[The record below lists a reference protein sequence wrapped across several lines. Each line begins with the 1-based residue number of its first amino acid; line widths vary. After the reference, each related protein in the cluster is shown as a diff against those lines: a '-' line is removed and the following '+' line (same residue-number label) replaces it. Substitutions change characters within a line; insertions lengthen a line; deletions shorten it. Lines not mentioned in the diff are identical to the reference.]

1 MCRKCSNNVIESV
14 PILKVFQYCYCP
26 HENKKWGV
34 LLRVIPTEL
43 SVSESKLLFIQNG
56 KKHEK
61 IKKEIKKGKEHRLF
75 FWSAVN
81 SYFTC

>member
-1 MCRKCSNNVIESV
+1 MGCFIEGH
-14 PILKVFQYCYCP
+14 PNI
-26 HENKKWGV
+26 
-34 LLRVIPTEL
+34 EL

-61 IKKEIKKGKEHRLF
+61 MKKEIKKGKEHRLL

-81 SYFTC
+81 LYFTY